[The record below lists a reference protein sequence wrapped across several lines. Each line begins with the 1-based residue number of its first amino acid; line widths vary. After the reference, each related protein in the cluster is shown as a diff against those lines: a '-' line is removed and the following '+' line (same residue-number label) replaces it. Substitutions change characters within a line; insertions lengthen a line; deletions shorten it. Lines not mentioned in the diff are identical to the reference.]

1 MASIVEN
8 ADDAIIGKTL
18 DGITTIWN
26 PAVEELFGYSN
37 QDIIDESSSLLNIE
51 SGSDET
57 KAFLTKIRAG
67 QPVGHLETK
76 GVRKDGTPFKTSV
89 TISPIRDADGAV
101 IGASVI
107 AREVTGE
114 K

>member
-1 MASIVEN
+1 MASIAEN
-8 ADDAIIGKTL
+8 ADDAIIGTTL
-18 DGITTIWN
+18 DGITTSWN
-26 PAVEELFGYSN
+26 PAAEELFGYSN
-37 QDIIDESSSLLNIE
+37 QDIIGESSSLLNIE

-57 KAFLTKIRAG
+57 KAFLTKIRVG
-67 QPVGHLETK
+67 QPVEHLETK

-89 TISPIRDADGAV
+89 TISPIRDAAV